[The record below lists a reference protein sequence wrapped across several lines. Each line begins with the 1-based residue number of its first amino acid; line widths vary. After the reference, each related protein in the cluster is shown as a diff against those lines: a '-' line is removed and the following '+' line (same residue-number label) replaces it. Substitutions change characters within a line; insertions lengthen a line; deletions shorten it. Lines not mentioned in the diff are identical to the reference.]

1 MRRGIQLCLH
11 QHGFLAYADDSADW
25 FTAEGGADWSKLRT
39 ETVRLLQRDR
49 ELREIAGL
57 VGVDALEDDDRLVL
71 EGARI
76 AREFL
81 IGQNAFHPNDAFST
95 VAKTYH
101 LARLLWDFMHEG
113 KNALANGVGFDK
125 LDLASVRVAFGAV
138 KTAPG
143 EALEARIVDT
153 EQTIADM
160 GAT

>member
-1 MRRGIQLCLH
+1 M
-11 QHGFLAYADDSADW
+11 YAEGSADW
-25 FTAEGGADWSKLRT
+25 FARESGSDWSELRT
-39 ETVRLLQRDR
+39 ETIRLLQRDR

-101 LARLLWDFMHEG
+101 LARLLWAFMEAGG
-113 KNALANGVGFDK
+113 KALSSGIGFEK
-125 LDLASVRVAFGAV
+125 LDLAAVRVSFGAV
-138 KTAPG
+138 KTAPS
-143 EALEARIVDT
+143 EELTARIADT
-153 EQTIADM
+153 EQTIAHI
-160 GAT
+160 GET